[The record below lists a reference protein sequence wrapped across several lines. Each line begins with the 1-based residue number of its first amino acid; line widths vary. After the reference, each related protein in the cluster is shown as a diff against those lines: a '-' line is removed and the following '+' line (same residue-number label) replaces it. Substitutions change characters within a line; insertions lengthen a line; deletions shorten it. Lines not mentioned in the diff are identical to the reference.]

1 MRLANFTCN
10 TYFLVVGILPFLT
23 GYKMGASQ
31 PKKASEGNS
40 FALMAKCLAQQDAMQ
55 TKQIENAIAV
65 LKTGALPTPT
75 ETVTVINSA
84 VTKRPKI
91 LSYHCFWKEMKI
103 REGFKSIM
111 DVAHTSYVDIC
122 RHNAA
127 LVGLSENYSVFED
140 QVSHMISNP
149 LQKDVMAFCAAA
161 FGCID
166 TVRRLKKCRPD
177 MANVIEEAIADNL
190 SGHVFDF
197 ILSLRKNL
205 SHGSVVIPAWTLTE
219 NQEGMSGNMV
229 FEVEGLLSFGK
240 WSSGAKVYLNEV
252 EKGKID
258 IAKAI
263 GDYNSGLIKFAQCI
277 NDILARSVTDA
288 ERDYYN
294 IEDSHKRLGSG
305 QWMKVLASQI
315 GKGKNPYNF
324 LHRYF
329 TPEEVREIL
338 RKPKHSQ
345 EQVDY
350 IISLRSVETECD
362 SDLRSKL
369 YELFG
374 VVTR

>member
-1 MRLANFTCN
+1 
-10 TYFLVVGILPFLT
+10 
-23 GYKMGASQ
+23 MGTSE
-31 PKKASEGNS
+31 PKKPSEGNS
-40 FALMAKCLAQQDAMQ
+40 LTFMKKCLAQQEA
-55 TKQIENAIAV
+55 KQEDQFKNAIAV

-75 ETVTVINSA
+75 ETVAVINAA
-84 VTKRPKI
+84 VTKRPTI
-91 LSYHCFWKEMKI
+91 LSHHCFWKEMKT
-103 REGFKSIM
+103 REGLKSIIE
-111 DVAHTSYVDIC
+111 VAHTSYVDIC

-161 FGCID
+161 FGCVD
-166 TVRRLKKCRPD
+166 TVRRLKKCRSD
-177 MANVIEEAIADNL
+177 IADQIGDAISNNL

-205 SHGSVVIPAWTLTE
+205 SHGSVVIPAWTLTKD
-219 NQEGMSGNMV
+219 QEGTSGSMV
-229 FEVEGLLSFGK
+229 LEVEGLLSFGE
-240 WSSGAKVYLNEV
+240 WSSGAKAYLKTA
-252 EKGKID
+252 EKGKVD

-263 GDYNSGLIKFAQCI
+263 GEYNSGLIKFAQCI
-277 NDILARSVTDA
+277 DNILVRSVTDA

-294 IEDSHKRLGSG
+294 IEDSWKRLVSG

-315 GKGKNPYNF
+315 GKGKNPYDF
-324 LHRYF
+324 LHKYF
-329 TPEEVREIL
+329 TPEEVREIS

-350 IISLRSVETECD
+350 IISLRSVETQCD
-362 SDLRSKL
+362 DDLRSKL

-374 VVTR
+374 VVSS